1 KKRQTMCEIKKI
13 HCNSCNRT
21 TNHTAKSSH
30 TKIVYFDEDDGCV
43 DESSP
48 LEESEYTFWVCMGC
62 DSACLEDK
70 YTCAGMNDG
79 FEQVYVSTFYPEHT
93 FSHRNPKSFCYIK
106 DELRDLYRDIVTS
119 FRYDLAIPTATAI
132 RTLLEAICIDQ
143 GITDDIAWKFHIKI
157 EKLND
162 IVGMP
167 KSITEGLLTLKFMG
181 DSAAHKLISPQR
193 KDLSL
198 AIDLLEALMLHLYEA
213 KFDLESKSTQ
223 MHKSY
228 K

>member
-1 KKRQTMCEIKKI
+1 
-13 HCNSCNRT
+13 
-21 TNHTAKSSH
+21 
-30 TKIVYFDEDDGCV
+30 
-43 DESSP
+43 
-48 LEESEYTFWVCMGC
+48 
-62 DSACLEDK
+62 
-70 YTCAGMNDG
+70 
-79 FEQVYVSTFYPEHT
+79 
-93 FSHRNPKSFCYIK
+93 
-106 DELRDLYRDIVTS
+106 
-119 FRYDLAIPTATAI
+119 
-132 RTLLEAICIDQ
+132 EAICIDQ